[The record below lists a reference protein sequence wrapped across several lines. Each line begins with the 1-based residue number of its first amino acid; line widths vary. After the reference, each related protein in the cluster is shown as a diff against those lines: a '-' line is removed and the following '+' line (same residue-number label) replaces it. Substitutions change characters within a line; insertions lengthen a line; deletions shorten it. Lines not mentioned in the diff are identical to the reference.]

1 MELREGYKQ
10 TEVGIIPEDWE
21 VYEFEK
27 IGIPSNTKIN
37 PKISGGGTV
46 CIELEHINQGSG
58 SINETTITTFNSSI
72 KSVFCPNDILFG
84 KLRAYLRKYYLA
96 DFKGVCSTEIWVI
109 KPASDEIHFKF
120 LYQIVQSHKFINVS
134 SEAYGT
140 HMPRSDWNI
149 VKKSKFGIPPTKA
162 EQTAIATALSDV
174 DALITQ
180 LEKLITKKR
189 HIKQGAMQ
197 TLLNPFDDDGA
208 FDSAQG
214 TEPTV
219 VERSRNERRRLK
231 GGWEARALE
240 DVCDVRD
247 GTHDSPRPKAK
258 GVPLIT
264 SKNILNNQ
272 LNFEDIS
279 YISTD
284 DALEIN
290 KRSKVHKG
298 DILMSMI
305 GTLGNVALVTSEPNF
320 CIKNVALI
328 KPKKVSPIFLYHW
341 MVGDIFQHTLLD
353 SLDGGI
359 QKFISL
365 GNLRKLNI
373 KVPSSDEQKE
383 LAALL
388 TDMDLEITALET
400 KLEKTRKIKQGMM
413 QQLLTGKIRLVD
425 PTPTPKNKQ

>member
-1 MELREGYKQ
+1 MEVRKGYKQ
-10 TEVGIIPEDWE
+10 TEVGVIPEDWE

-197 TLLNPFDDDGA
+197 TLLNPFDENG
-208 FDSAQG
+208 S
-214 TEPTV
+214 
-219 VERSRNERRRLK
+219 LK
-231 GGWEARALE
+231 DGWEE
-240 DVCDVRD
+240 KMIQDIVSTPVTD
-247 GTHDSPRPKAK
+247 GPHETPNFTER
-258 GVPLIT
+258 GVPFL
-264 SKNILNNQ
+264 SVNNIVNNKINYSN
-272 LNFEDIS
+272 LR
-279 YISTD
+279 YISKKD
-284 DALEIN
+284 DLIY
-290 KRSKVHKG
+290 SKKCKPQLH
-298 DILMSMI
+298 DIL
-305 GTLGNVALVTSEPNF
+305 LGKAASVGKVAIVETNQDFNIWSPL
-320 CIKNVALI
+320 ALI
-328 KPKKVSPIFLYHW
+328 RVKSNYSPYFIFLMFQTKLILSQIETLTNASSQGNIG
-341 MVGDIFQHTLLD
+341 MVDIKKIKIPYI
-353 SLDGGI
+353 GGYLK
-359 QKFISL
+359 QKTTASIFI
-365 GNLRKLNI
+365 
-373 KVPSSDEQKE
+373 
-383 LAALL
+383 
-388 TDMDLEITALET
+388 DMDLEITALET
-400 KLEKTRKIKQGMM
+400 KLAKTKKLKQGMM
-413 QQLLTGKIRLVD
+413 QSLLTGQIRLVD
-425 PTPTPKNKQ
+425 PTPTPKNEH